1 MKDQSQNVSKKI
13 KVHHVSE
20 QNKSERTGSIFQ
32 LNSTMRGKSL
42 GKARQ
47 ASSQNLFRP
56 GLRTGSAAF
65 QDSTAAVHKDYLKAI
80 QTEDFAIHPYSTFRH
95 DWLIMM
101 MVLMFANF
109 IIIPLGVSFFT
120 ERIYTGGV
128 WISYILLT
136 DSITVADLVLN
147 FYIGYVDEKE
157 EIIIMDRKKI
167 KNHYLKTWFV
177 VDLIGIMPVD
187 YVFLCAKYV
196 GGLDVSQ
203 IGYATSRLV
212 RLIKLTRIMSLLRLL
227 RFSSLMRYL
236 RYWKEI
242 HEWDVGMTKVLHLIY
257 WIAVAVLFCHWNACL
272 QFLIVL
278 IQEFPE
284 NSWVHIQGLEN
295 RSIRVQYTFA
305 IFRALSHMMCLD
317 YGALRLPEGVTEIWI
332 LNLSMLTGSIMY
344 ALLLAQ
350 VTAMVANSDSSRR
363 VYKEKLHEYK
373 EFLRHHHLPKELRLR
388 VLNQLAHQF
397 KGKWFNET
405 VILGE
410 LSESLK
416 QK

>member
-1 MKDQSQNVSKKI
+1 MKEQSRNVGTKKKFFVRKQNE
-13 KVHHVSE
+13 SE
-20 QNKSERTGSIFQ
+20 PTGSIFQ
-32 LNSTMRGKSL
+32 LNSTMRGLSL

-47 ASSQNLFRP
+47 ASIQTLFRP

-65 QDSTAAVHKDYLKAI
+65 HGSAAAVHKDYLKAI
-80 QTEDFAIHPYSTFRH
+80 ETEDFTIHPYSTFRH

-101 MVLMFANF
+101 MVMMFVNF

-120 ERIYTGGV
+120 EQIYTGGV

-136 DSITVADLVLN
+136 DGITVADLVLN

-227 RFSSLMRYL
+227 RFSSLMRYV

-284 NSWVHIQGLEN
+284 NSWVHIQGLEPAYY
-295 RSIRVQYTFA
+295 SF
-305 IFRALSHMMCLD
+305 FFS
-317 YGALRLPEGVTEIWI
+317 P
-332 LNLSMLTGSIMY
+332 
-344 ALLLAQ
+344 
-350 VTAMVANSDSSRR
+350 
-363 VYKEKLHEYK
+363 
-373 EFLRHHHLPKELRLR
+373 
-388 VLNQLAHQF
+388 
-397 KGKWFNET
+397 
-405 VILGE
+405 
-410 LSESLK
+410 
-416 QK
+416 